1 MQFEET
7 LYSQMLPYI
16 KETAEELQ
24 IDFSLFRLDVLSNYS
39 SIYFG
44 QVLICRLRCRG
55 KKNYIAIP
63 KNLVSIIPETMSF
76 YQVKSDDMIRISIHP
91 EQIDPTLFAL
101 VPRIIE
107 DVIKNIPKTF
117 DCCDQFEACS
127 DVRHCVLKDHSY
139 AMQCGY
145 RKILKSGKIYFGKN
159 RNV

>member
-1 MQFEET
+1 
-7 LYSQMLPYI
+7 
-16 KETAEELQ
+16 
-24 IDFSLFRLDVLSNYS
+24 
-39 SIYFG
+39 
-44 QVLICRLRCRG
+44 
-55 KKNYIAIP
+55 
-63 KNLVSIIPETMSF
+63 
-76 YQVKSDDMIRISIHP
+76 MIRISIHP

-127 DVRHCVLKDHSY
+127 DVRHCVLKDQSY